1 MGRPARYSSE
11 KVLRRKPSG
20 VWEAV
25 WRAPLTGDI
34 KRKTTGKT
42 IEREAQLEL
51 IAIKTVSDH
60 PTIAD
65 LIDRYIARQ
74 DSSGKEIA
82 PIKASLRPVSA
93 FMGTLTADAV
103 TQDHIDDYVLWR
115 RAQKRWEGDTR
126 FQRKDHG
133 NISDSTI
140 SKDLRMLRA
149 CLNDAASRR
158 YIVSALQFRIP
169 VSEAPPKDDWL
180 TKDEVERL
188 LAECEDGSGREHL
201 AGFILIAITTGARKS
216 EILGLTWDGG
226 PHGQQCPD
234 DWMGRM
240 DGTIQNSR
248 LYRLWVWHG
257 EQKKDPS
264 SPSVT
269 ILA

>member
-82 PIKASLRPVSA
+82 PIKASLRPVCA
-93 FMGTLTADAV
+93 FMGTLTADAAHR
-103 TQDHIDDYVLWR
+103 T
-115 RAQKRWEGDTR
+115 T
-126 FQRKDHG
+126 
-133 NISDSTI
+133 STT
-140 SKDLRMLRA
+140 M
-149 CLNDAASRR
+149 C
-158 YIVSALQFRIP
+158 
-169 VSEAPPKDDWL
+169 
-180 TKDEVERL
+180 
-188 LAECEDGSGREHL
+188 SG
-201 AGFILIAITTGARKS
+201 GARRS
-216 EILGLTWDGG
+216 A
-226 PHGQQCPD
+226 
-234 DWMGRM
+234 GRATQ
-240 DGTIQNSR
+240 G
-248 LYRLWVWHG
+248 
-257 EQKKDPS
+257 S
-264 SPSVT
+264 SAKTTAISATAQSPKT
-269 ILA
+269 